1 MSMNYGKYV
10 AFINGVV
17 DNTIEYGLEYEN
29 FYLALFFAK
38 IFLDYKTV
46 YESED
51 GVVDIYKE
59 WDELS
64 KLNLKVD
71 KNGETKE
78 ISLTDFVILDEL
90 FDFCTL
96 DDNIIIHCYNKM
108 EAPISIRQY
117 DEMVSV
123 IDKKL
128 DNYYAQQANITPLN
142 TSLSELVDVVT
153 GYITNMENSFAN
165 VDMNSVIP
173 VITELNKNIKNID
186 KKKLAKSLAVNAHK
200 DNKAGESIEQ

>member
-71 KNGETKE
+71 KNGEIKE

-96 DDNIIIHCYNKM
+96 M

-117 DEMVSV
+117 GEMVSV

-142 TSLSELVDVVT
+142 NSLSELVDVVT
-153 GYITNMENSFAN
+153 GYITNLENSFAN

>member
-17 DNTIEYGLEYEN
+17 QNTIEYGLEYEN

-71 KNGETKE
+71 KNGEIKE

-96 DDNIIIHCYNKM
+96 M

-117 DEMVSV
+117 GEMASV

-142 TSLSELVDVVT
+142 NSLSELVDVVT
-153 GYITNMENSFAN
+153 GYITNLENSFAN